1 MRSLY
6 LSVVCL
12 AELHFRNIEVVALV
26 LQPLLS
32 VPVSPVRTPTEGGT
46 PPTLQCSG
54 HGLGVRRLVVLHVR
68 AGHAALAVRVGVAG
82 RQGVEQDGGLV
93 LDCLVLQR
101 DPVVLVDG
109 LPSGN

>member
-1 MRSLY
+1 MDLY
-6 LSVVCL
+6 LSVVCM

-46 PPTLQCSG
+46 PPALQCSG
-54 HGLGVRRLVVLHVR
+54 HGLGVRDVVVLLVR

-82 RQGVEQDGGLV
+82 GQGAEQDGGLV
-93 LDCLVLQR
+93 PDRFLLQSQ
-101 DPVVLVDG
+101 PVVLVDG
-109 LPSGN
+109 LPSRN